1 MITSY
6 TQGEAASIRPFGES
20 SLALAQAV
28 LDDLAGLWRDPVREE
43 HLELHHQVAAL
54 ARALWQGQTFAPQSA
69 DGSRLD
75 DVAARQRHHPVV
87 KCWDVNSAAAEGLEA
102 KKKGKQKAG

>member
-1 MITSY
+1 M
-6 TQGEAASIRPFGES
+6 
-20 SLALAQAV
+20 

-43 HLELHHQVAAL
+43 HLELHHQVAPL
-54 ARALWQGQTFAPQSA
+54 GWALWQGQTFAPQSA
-69 DGSRLD
+69 DGSWLD

-102 KKKGKQKAG
+102 KKRETESRLNEVCRPAIFGTCFVRVYEWPD